1 MKRVGR
7 KQKLRFCARC
17 ANYDKREKGAVRA
30 KERKGGRG
38 VGGAATSGKIIAYK
52 KVAQNTATGLAGC
65 RDARRRRGS
74 HGTNNGGRAGRG
86 GARRG
91 NQPSAGQRCN

>member
-30 KERKGGRG
+30 KERERERERKGGRG
-38 VGGAATSGKIIAYK
+38 VGAAASSGKIIAYK

-65 RDARRRRGS
+65 RDARRRQSR
-74 HGTNNGGRAGRG
+74 HQQRREGGAGRG
-86 GARRG
+86 AAR
-91 NQPSAGQRCN
+91 